1 MPRALLTH
9 PETPCRA
16 LKFRAMATREH
27 VHKLVDELPDA
38 ALGPVAEF
46 IAARGGSG
54 TGEIIDQWGNLDAM
68 LDGAADDLMADL
80 DEQEIATSG
89 ETLADAWARKGH
101 GPR

>member
-46 IAARGGSG
+46 IAARGGAVPAKS
-54 TGEIIDQWGNLDAM
+54 L
-68 LDGAADDLMADL
+68 
-80 DEQEIATSG
+80 TSG
-89 ETLADAWARKGH
+89 ETSTRCSTGR
-101 GPR
+101 PTI